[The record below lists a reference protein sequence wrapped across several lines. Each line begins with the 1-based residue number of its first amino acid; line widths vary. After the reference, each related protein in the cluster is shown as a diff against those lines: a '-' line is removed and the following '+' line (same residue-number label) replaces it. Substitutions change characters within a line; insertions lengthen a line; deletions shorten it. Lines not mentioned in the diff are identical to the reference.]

1 MCIHTNDI
9 DLLSENKVNKN
20 NILGL
25 VFVYVGLINFFNI
38 AIIPNV
44 ISSSI
49 RVLISLFLLFHLF
62 KYAIKNHKKYGR
74 LINIFYCFIIFQ
86 LISLIY
92 ASFIHSGLN
101 VIDNFLVHTRCSIG
115 FLAIFYLLENRFT
128 IREII
133 IASIIL
139 AFLFC
144 IVFVIS
150 FFDYNFIRD
159 FEDNAGAG
167 VYINNG
173 FELFRLKQRGI
184 GFVALTL
191 FISIVNFTKYKKNS
205 WIILSVLM
213 LAFII
218 MYQTRQLVVY
228 CVGISI
234 FYYLWKSKIVNKI
247 KAILILLISIILMA
261 NTFIGNVVDG
271 LILKTVDQ
279 TSSGQNTMDARWL
292 DYEYF
297 FTEYNSTALPILIG
311 NGTCAIRNNSKYAE
325 SCYDAGYRKGW
336 ILTIADAGYA
346 YIFVQWGILGLLIWI
361 ILFYNIFR
369 WKIPDEFV
377 WAKLMIIMLMFLTVG
392 TYSIFNQS
400 YSTCVAICIYVLS
413 LCQNEKLRYIK
424 NNNK

>member
-1 MCIHTNDI
+1 
-9 DLLSENKVNKN
+9 
-20 NILGL
+20 
-25 VFVYVGLINFFNI
+25 
-38 AIIPNV
+38 
-44 ISSSI
+44 
-49 RVLISLFLLFHLF
+49 
-62 KYAIKNHKKYGR
+62 
-74 LINIFYCFIIFQ
+74 
-86 LISLIY
+86 
-92 ASFIHSGLN
+92 
-101 VIDNFLVHTRCSIG
+101 
-115 FLAIFYLLENRFT
+115 
-128 IREII
+128 
-133 IASIIL
+133 
-139 AFLFC
+139 
-144 IVFVIS
+144 
-150 FFDYNFIRD
+150 
-159 FEDNAGAG
+159 
-167 VYINNG
+167 
-173 FELFRLKQRGI
+173 
-184 GFVALTL
+184 
-191 FISIVNFTKYKKNS
+191 
-205 WIILSVLM
+205 
-213 LAFII
+213 
-218 MYQTRQLVVY
+218 
-228 CVGISI
+228 
-234 FYYLWKSKIVNKI
+234 
-247 KAILILLISIILMA
+247 MA